1 MKRRRPQPVSKP
13 KASRQRPE
21 QTLQLAVMRQV
32 EMRLAPGAIVWHT
45 PNAAKRGLVEGNV
58 FRRCGTRAGI
68 PDLLALRPGG
78 PLCGLEL
85 KAPKGRLSP
94 AQRETIAALK
104 TAGACV
110 EVCNNLDDALRCLE
124 QWKILR
130 GVTQCVTQPLF
141 SAIACRASRIS
152 RLRASNLRSGSRLR
166 NSASDHGA

>member
-1 MKRRRPQPVSKP
+1 MKRRAPQQMPRP

-21 QTLQLAVMRQV
+21 QDLHLAVMRHV

-78 PLCGLEL
+78 PLCGIEL
-85 KAPKGRLSP
+85 KAPRGRLSP

-104 TAGACV
+104 AAGACV
-110 EVCNNLDDALRCLE
+110 EVCNNLDDALRHLE
-124 QWKILR
+124 DWQILR
-130 GVTQCVTQPLF
+130 GRTQ
-141 SAIACRASRIS
+141 
-152 RLRASNLRSGSRLR
+152 
-166 NSASDHGA
+166 